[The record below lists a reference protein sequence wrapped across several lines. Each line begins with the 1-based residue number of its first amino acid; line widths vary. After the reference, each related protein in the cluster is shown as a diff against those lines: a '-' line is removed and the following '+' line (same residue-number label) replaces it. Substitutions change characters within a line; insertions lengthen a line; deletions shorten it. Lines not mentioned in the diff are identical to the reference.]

1 MRLFIILFVFS
12 STVSFGQWKSFYPE
26 KENVK
31 SKQFKNDKN
40 EKKTLLY
47 NNLFFN
53 AIKQKSL
60 ENFDHAIKL
69 FEKCIE
75 EKPEFFEAYYQLSLI
90 NKKYNRILE
99 AKDQA
104 SQAVSG
110 QPKNIWYLRNYA
122 DLLFLNQEFSE
133 SAKSY
138 NKIIE
143 IEPNNEF
150 NYYKLADTYIY
161 SEEYSKAIKVY
172 DRLEQK
178 KGVDKMISMQKH
190 KLYLQLRNFS
200 KATKTLENLSQNF
213 PDDIEVLQILA
224 EAYILANKQAEAMK
238 IYEKISENDPN
249 NGQLNLTLANF
260 YRDNGDFNKSFSELK
275 KAFQSDKVN
284 IETKLTILASYLS
297 IINTN
302 DTIKK
307 QAFQLAKILESNYSQ
322 NAEVYAIYGDLFYSL
337 NEKEESKKYYK
348 KSLNIKQD
356 IKPVWTQ
363 ILFLDVESANY
374 DSLILY
380 SEKAI
385 LYYPSEPLYYYF
397 FGVSN
402 SYFKNYEEAR
412 VALET
417 GIEYVFDND
426 ALNTEFQISL
436 ADNYNSLELFSKS
449 DSLYKLILKNN
460 PENILVLN
468 NYSYYLSLRKE
479 NLIEAKEM
487 SKKCNDLEP
496 NNGTYQ
502 DTYAWVLYCLGE
514 YEKAKLWLEK
524 ALKNGGESSAVII
537 EHYGDVLFKMGQKNE
552 AVIQWKKS
560 KSVGEGS
567 KFLDKKI
574 INEELYE

>member
-104 SQAVSG
+104 FQAVSG

-275 KAFQSDKVN
+275 KAFESDNVN